1 MGVPG
6 ECAMQADMRH
16 MFFES
21 VVSSVFSNMTMAKSM
36 TGSLVSHL
44 HLLECTST
52 PRSANGVAATDV
64 LP

>member
-21 VVSSVFSNMTMAKSM
+21 VVFPVFSMTMA
-36 TGSLVSHL
+36 
-44 HLLECTST
+44 
-52 PRSANGVAATDV
+52 NQ
-64 LP
+64 